1 MKKAN
6 ETVCR
11 FLANLIVHTAEKK
24 AHSACHGYMY
34 EPNVPKKLLNKVR
47 KNRK

>member
-11 FLANLIVHTAEKK
+11 LLANLIVHTAEKK

-34 EPNVPKKLLNKVR
+34 EPNVPKKLLEQSK
-47 KNRK
+47 KK

>member
-24 AHSACHGYMY
+24 STFSLPWLY
-34 EPNVPKKLLNKVR
+34 V
-47 KNRK
+47 

>member
-24 AHSACHGYMY
+24 VHSACHGYMY
-34 EPNVPKKLLNKVR
+34 EPNVPKKLLEQR
-47 KNRK
+47 KKK